1 MIELMICSY
10 GFITISNI
18 RFSVADDYLINNII
32 SGTFGNNY
40 DYQLLYINN
49 ALGII
54 LKFFYNLIPCINIYT
69 LYLIIILC
77 ISFSKVIKNIIR
89 NKKYILLPIIL
100 IMYIVTLFNIT
111 YTIIAYLSVAIGLIE
126 IIFNKYKGNW
136 LEYFLIINGILLRKE
151 VFIPTFA
158 VIGTICIIKLVKNKD
173 YNEIKNLFIVCM
185 ISMCLVIS
193 ESIIY
198 KTDEILNQFKLWHK
212 ASKNIRDYKEIN
224 YNKYKKIFMQVNW
237 NENDIKLFYSW
248 NFADKEK
255 FSIKNMKIVV
265 NSIDLKDRYNF
276 NFIEIIKNYFNQF
289 YDNQINLNNCY
300 IIVFLLLLLAI
311 IIKAKEKKE
320 SIFIFIIT
328 MSLNIILI
336 VRNRYPFRVVYSQYL
351 IAIIYYTYEI
361 CNMKTKINKKNSSS
375 IAIAFLMCILYIVF
389 FVSQYNQVSYD
400 YQQQEKKKQYII
412 EKLREKKAL
421 CIADSDTYNKL
432 TMNYKISERR
442 KIGEYD
448 FLIKAGG
455 GDCFSN
461 RYYDYIRR
469 YNLEYSDNLYEN
481 LKNND
486 VYYIGNINDS
496 LIKYLKENID
506 TTKSLKELE
515 KIDKIIIYK
524 YQ

>member
-1 MIELMICSY
+1 MVLMVCSY

-18 RFSVADDYLINNII
+18 RFSIPDDYLINNII
-32 SGTFGNNY
+32 SGTYGSNY

-49 ALGII
+49 ILGII
-54 LKFFYNLIPCINIYT
+54 LKFFYNLIPGINIYT

-151 VFIPTFA
+151 VFIPVF
-158 VIGTICIIKLVKNKD
+158 VVMGTICIIKLLKNKD

-193 ESIIY
+193 ENVIY

-212 ASKNIRDYKEIN
+212 VSKNIRDYKEIN
-224 YNKYKKIFMQVNW
+224 YNKYKKVFMQVNW
-237 NENDIKLFYSW
+237 NENDLKLFYSW

-255 FSIKNMKIVV
+255 FSIKNIKIVV

-300 IIVFLLLLLAI
+300 IVVFLLLFLAI

-320 SIFIFIIT
+320 SIIIFIIT
-328 MSLNIILI
+328 ISLNIILI

-361 CNMKTKINKKNSSS
+361 CNIKTKINKKNSSS
-375 IAIAFLMCILYIVF
+375 VIVFLMCILYIVT
-389 FVSQYNQVSYD
+389 FVSQYNKTSYD
-400 YQQQEKKKQYII
+400 YQQQEIKNKYII
-412 EKLREKKAL
+412 EILRQKNAL
-421 CIADSDTYNKL
+421 FIADSDTYNKL
-432 TMNYKISERR
+432 TMNYKISERK
-442 KIGEYD
+442 KISEYD
-448 FLIKAGG
+448 FLIKSGG
-455 GDCFSN
+455 GDCFSK
-461 RYYDYIRR
+461 RYYNYIKR
-469 YNLEYSDNLYEN
+469 YNLEYSDNLYKN
-481 LKNND
+481 LKDNN
-486 VYYIGNINDS
+486 VYYIGIVNDI
-496 LIKYLKENID
+496 LTKYLKENID
-506 TTKSLKELE
+506 TIKSLKAFE
-515 KIDKIIIYK
+515 KIEDFIIYK
-524 YQ
+524 YQK